1 MDKEEYKQVLAD
13 IGIDIPDEW
22 DMNSGAKAQEQ
33 VTSKNDFVFASLTER
48 VMIEAYNLVLAGDVD
63 IIFTD
68 WNMPVMDGLTFVIEL
83 RKTSKVPIVM
93 VTTEGGQKEV
103 LEAMKSGVNDYIV
116 KPFTPSVLISKLETH
131 VKK

>member
-1 MDKEEYKQVLAD
+1 MKILVVDDSAVMRKIVIKAFGEGGHTD
-13 IGIDIPDEW
+13 IVE
-22 DMNSGAKAQEQ
+22 AKDGKDAL
-33 VTSKNDFVFASLTER
+33 SKA
-48 VMIEAYNLVLAGDVD
+48 ADVD
-63 IIFTD
+63 IVFTD
-68 WNMPVMDGLTFVIEL
+68 WNMPVMDGLTFVKEL

-103 LEAMKSGVNDYIV
+103 LEAMKYGVNDYIV